1 MKEILLALCLV
12 LAGTEGAGGGWWNK
26 EPRLEMPVS
35 SGTVFA
41 VEGKADGA
49 EAAGAGEEKAA
60 GAGEEKAAGA
70 RKEGRWCRSAK
81 RMSGGAGRERS
92 LVQKQGTAMGKYEAF
107 PDRRFLPPAQF

>member
-12 LAGTEGAGGGWWNK
+12 LAGTEGAGGGWLNK

-35 SGTVFA
+35 AGTVFA

-49 EAAGAGEEKAA
+49 EAAVQG
-60 GAGEEKAAGA
+60 
-70 RKEGRWCRSAK
+70 K
-81 RMSGGAGRERS
+81 RRP
-92 LVQKQGTAMGKYEAF
+92 LVQGKRRPLVQRQRMVAVQGKRRPLVQEQRLPWKQIQKPF